1 MKLNWRIQH
10 KTLSI
15 INIINNFDF
24 DFKILKEE
32 KEENMQVGLPILI
45 ARERQLEKFY
55 KSKLTNI
62 PLWSHRGIEEI
73 YTRVDYSD

>member
-1 MKLNWRIQH
+1 MKLNWRVH

-15 INIINNFDF
+15 TDIINNFDF
-24 DFKILKEE
+24 DLKILEEE
-32 KEENMQVGLPILI
+32 KEENMQIDLPILI

-62 PLWSHRGIEEI
+62 PL
-73 YTRVDYSD
+73 

>member
-1 MKLNWRIQH
+1 MKLNWRVH

-15 INIINNFDF
+15 TDIINNFDF
-24 DFKILKEE
+24 DLKILEEE
-32 KEENMQVGLPILI
+32 KEENMQIDLSILI

-62 PLWSHRGIEEI
+62 PL
-73 YTRVDYSD
+73 

>member
-24 DFKILKEE
+24 DLKILEEE
-32 KEENMQVGLPILI
+32 KEENMQIDLSILI

-62 PLWSHRGIEEI
+62 PL
-73 YTRVDYSD
+73 

>member
-1 MKLNWRIQH
+1 MKLNWRIQY

-24 DFKILKEE
+24 DLKILEEE
-32 KEENMQVGLPILI
+32 KEENMQIDLSILI

-62 PLWSHRGIEEI
+62 PL
-73 YTRVDYSD
+73 